1 MSTFTSHQLALV
13 VGRPVPLSWR
23 HTRFYQSIAAGGYCL
38 HGFPV
43 AELAYVQ
50 ARFTHLGC
58 TIQGWG
64 ACSQAPT
71 LGWVHF
77 TGPQSVAAALSLQFP
92 APSGATPLLVTGKGA
107 LGKRRGARVLVQA
120 QV

>member
-1 MSTFTSHQLALV
+1 M
-13 VGRPVPLSWR
+13 
-23 HTRFYQSIAAGGYCL
+23 
-38 HGFPV
+38 